1 MKRIKVHC
9 CIQRR
14 ITRREIQKLKSSSF
28 LFNPEKNC
36 NKDTHS
42 GTENT
47 QIPLLYPKTDFE
59 PSSFGLSDIQMSL
72 REDSASA
79 SNSQQSSSHLKVQKP
94 NLIRTQRYKSQRS
107 KSQSSQ
113 DNNME
118 EIEEGKW
125 DKTAEWEEIRSD
137 LKRLQSRSSQSGR
150 SRSRSSQSR
159 RTRSR
164 SSQSGRFRSRS
175 SQSRRTWSRSSQ
187 SGRSRSR
194 SSQSGK
200 TRSRSSQSG
209 RYRSQSAQSRES
221 RSGSSKSRRSCSRS
235 FPYNNMKETTLNEPA
250 ELDEFL
256 LELRRLQSIISRS
269 QRLPSQNSRT
279 QTSQSPR
286 SRGSQSRRSQ
296 SQNSQS
302 RSWSSRSQSFQS
314 GSSQSLRSRSR
325 SSQSLRS
332 RFRSS
337 KSRRSRS
344 GSAQSQRFRS
354 QSSKSQRSRSGSSK
368 YRRSRSRSFQYN
380 NMEEMEERSAVKTT
394 VLEELR
400 SKLHRLQNYKDKNP
414 QMDVEQRKSNLY
426 PGGIPNIEINKP
438 SSPPKAQKQ
447 KPKVSG
453 IPKPGSGP
461 GSVLRALASIYQV
474 INILSTFLTILVY

>member
-14 ITRREIQKLKSSSF
+14 ITRIEIQKLKSSSF

-94 NLIRTQRYKSQRS
+94 NLIRTQRYKSQRYRSQRS

-137 LKRLQSRSSQSGR
+137 LKRLQ
-150 SRSRSSQSR
+150 
-159 RTRSR
+159 
-164 SSQSGRFRSRS
+164 
-175 SQSRRTWSRSSQ
+175 SRSSQ

-235 FPYNNMKETTLNEPA
+235 FPYNNKKETTLDEPA
-250 ELDEFL
+250 ELDEFI

>member
-1 MKRIKVHC
+1 
-9 CIQRR
+9 
-14 ITRREIQKLKSSSF
+14 
-28 LFNPEKNC
+28 
-36 NKDTHS
+36 
-42 GTENT
+42 
-47 QIPLLYPKTDFE
+47 
-59 PSSFGLSDIQMSL
+59 
-72 REDSASA
+72 
-79 SNSQQSSSHLKVQKP
+79 
-94 NLIRTQRYKSQRS
+94 
-107 KSQSSQ
+107 
-113 DNNME
+113 
-118 EIEEGKW
+118 
-125 DKTAEWEEIRSD
+125 
-137 LKRLQSRSSQSGR
+137 
-150 SRSRSSQSR
+150 
-159 RTRSR
+159 
-164 SSQSGRFRSRS
+164 
-175 SQSRRTWSRSSQ
+175 
-187 SGRSRSR
+187 
-194 SSQSGK
+194 
-200 TRSRSSQSG
+200 
-209 RYRSQSAQSRES
+209 
-221 RSGSSKSRRSCSRS
+221 
-235 FPYNNMKETTLNEPA
+235 MKETTLNEPA